1 MNLLL
6 AVMLTWI
13 PPAEREDGTP
23 LLLSEIEEYRV
34 YINDIPTFFIPGT
47 ETQYDLG
54 DNVADGVRLKLTTFD
69 TDGRE
74 SQLSN
79 EAIVN
84 QTPSAPV
91 LICQ

>member
-13 PPAEREDGTP
+13 PPVEREDGTP
-23 LLLSEIEEYRV
+23 LLLSEIEEYRLH
-34 YINDIPTFFIPGT
+34 INDYKTFTIPGT
-47 ETQYDLG
+47 ETSYDLG
-54 DNVADGVRLKLTTFD
+54 DNVADGVRFKLTTID
-69 TDGRE
+69 HDGRE